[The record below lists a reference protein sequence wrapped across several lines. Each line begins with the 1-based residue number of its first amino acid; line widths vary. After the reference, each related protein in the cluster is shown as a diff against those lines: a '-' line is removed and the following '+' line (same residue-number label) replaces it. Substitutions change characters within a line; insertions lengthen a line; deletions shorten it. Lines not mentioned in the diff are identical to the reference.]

1 MIGRAPGTPWSR
13 WSDSGHLT
21 LDAMV
26 AFVDG
31 ELGEA
36 AAGRA
41 AAHVDHCLTC
51 AGEVAAQRQ
60 ARRRLR
66 AADCPGA
73 PSALLTSLRNIPDSA
88 ELPEAPAGL
97 GVDAE
102 GRFVV
107 PAEDPPARRGRR
119 GGGGPRS
126 RRRVL
131 PAVVASGLVAGA
143 AAVVGPV
150 LAAGAVP
157 AAPLPGRAPSAG
169 ASLTAAPPAV
179 GERGNPVAGAVVQD
193 AVARAA
199 TPTSTTPAAPTDVTH
214 GPDATRARPSS

>member
-73 PSALLTSLRNIPDSA
+73 PSSLLTSLRNIPDHA
-88 ELPEAPAGL
+88 ELPEVPAGL

-107 PAEDPPARRGRR
+107 PAEDPPDRPRRTGRR

-150 LAAGAVP
+150 LSAGAVP
-157 AAPLPGRAPSAG
+157 VAPLPGRVPSAG

-199 TPTSTTPAAPTDVTH
+199 TPTSTTPPAPS
-214 GPDATRARPSS
+214 DATRARPSS

>member
-21 LDAMV
+21 LDAVV

-41 AAHVDHCLTC
+41 AAHVDHCPSC

-66 AADCPGA
+66 TADCPGV
-73 PSALLTSLRNIPDSA
+73 PSSLLTSLRNIPDHA
-88 ELPEAPAGL
+88 ELPEVPAGL
-97 GVDAE
+97 GVDAQ

-107 PAEDPPARRGRR
+107 PAEAPPARHGRR
-119 GGGGPRS
+119 GLRGARS

-143 AAVVGPV
+143 AAVAGPV
-150 LAAGAVP
+150 LAAGAAPP
-157 AAPLPGRAPSAG
+157 APGRLPDAA
-169 ASLTAAPPAV
+169 ASLTAAVPAV
-179 GERGNPVAGAVVQD
+179 GERGNVVPGAVVQD
-193 AVARAA
+193 AAARAAAA
-199 TPTSTTPAAPTDVTH
+199 TPTTPTTPPAAPTDT
-214 GPDATRARPSS
+214 TRARPSS

>member
-1 MIGRAPGTPWSR
+1 MIGRAGGTPWSR

-21 LDAMV
+21 LDAVV

-41 AAHVDHCLTC
+41 AAHVDHCPSC
-51 AGEVAAQRQ
+51 AGEVGAQRQ

-66 AADCPGA
+66 AADCPGV
-73 PSALLTSLRNIPDSA
+73 PSSLLTSLRNIPDHA
-88 ELPEAPAGL
+88 ELPEVPAGL
-97 GVDAE
+97 GLDAE

-107 PAEDPPARRGRR
+107 PAEAPPARHGRR
-119 GGGGPRS
+119 GGRRPRS

-143 AAVVGPV
+143 AAVAAPV
-150 LAAGAVP
+150 LAAGAPAVP
-157 AAPLPGRAPSAG
+157 APGRAPDAA
-169 ASLTAAPPAV
+169 ASLTAAVPAV
-179 GERGNPVAGAVVQD
+179 GERGNAVAGAVVQD

-199 TPTSTTPAAPTDVTH
+199 TPTSATTPPAAP
-214 GPDATRARPSS
+214 GDATRARPSS

>member
-1 MIGRAPGTPWSR
+1 MIGRSGGTPWSR
-13 WSDSGHLT
+13 WSDAGHLS

-41 AAHVDHCLTC
+41 AAHVDHCPAC
-51 AGEVAAQRQ
+51 AVEAAAQRQ

-66 AADCPGA
+66 AADTPCA
-73 PSALLTSLRNIPDSA
+73 PSSLMNSLRSIPDSA

-97 GVDAE
+97 AVDAQ

-107 PAEDPPARRGRR
+107 PAEAPPARRGRGR
-119 GGGGPRS
+119 RAGGPRS
-126 RRRVL
+126 RRRVV

-143 AAVVGPV
+143 AVVAGPV

-157 AAPLPGRAPSAG
+157 TAVAPERAPGAA
-169 ASLTAAPPAV
+169 ASLTAAVPVA
-179 GERGNPVAGAVVQD
+179 GDRGNPVAGAVAQD
-193 AVARAA
+193 AVDRRTGSGTSTATTSA
-199 TPTSTTPAAPTDVTH
+199 TPP
-214 GPDATRARPSS
+214 PDATRARPSS